1 MKLRSIQDGKG
12 SDWKAGFKTL
22 DLIPRF
28 YKEIYE
34 SSKSLFL
41 INVIARLVNA
51 LTPVILL
58 YVGKLLIDEIILQT
72 QSETPVYRLIWI
84 YLGVELGV
92 ALLSDLIS
100 RAVQLTD
107 GLMGDLYSN
116 KSSITIIKKTEDLSI
131 SQLEDSEFYDKLERA
146 RTRTSNRVSLMSSTL
161 TLLQNLIIIISLI
174 AGLIYFEPWLILLLT
189 MSIIPSFI
197 NEIKFSSTRYSI
209 ARSWTKE
216 RRELDYIR
224 YIGAN
229 SNTAK
234 EIKLFGLT
242 DFLAGRFDKLSD
254 AYYKINQKLAVKRA
268 GYGAVFNGL
277 GILSY
282 YGAYVLII
290 VRAVTGVITIGD
302 LTFLA
307 GSFNRLRNNLQS
319 NFAIFT
325 RITESTLYL
334 KDYFDFLDIP
344 KQTISNVA
352 PQVPTEITEG
362 FFFEKV
368 SFAYPDQ
375 EEMVIDEVSFTI
387 KAGEKLAFV
396 GQNGAGKTT
405 LVKLLLRFYEPTSG
419 RILLDGID
427 ISTFDKKGYQ
437 QLFGV
442 IFQDFLKYEF
452 LLKENIAIG
461 DVSKIDDLP
470 AIAEAA
476 ERSLA
481 DEVVAELDRGYDQ
494 QLGKRFTN
502 GKDLSGG
509 QWQKIAL
516 ARAYMRDASIMILDE
531 PTSALDAKAEYEAFQ
546 RFMELTDQ
554 KTSVIISHR
563 FSTVRMADRIIVL
576 NDGGIQES
584 GTHEELMSKE
594 GIYEELFSLQ
604 AAGYQ

>member
-1 MKLRSIQDGKG
+1 
-12 SDWKAGFKTL
+12 L

-234 EIKLFGLT
+234 EIKLFGL
-242 DFLAGRFDKLSD
+242 FRM
-254 AYYKINQKLAVKRA
+254 
-268 GYGAVFNGL
+268 
-277 GILSY
+277 
-282 YGAYVLII
+282 LII
-290 VRAVTGVITIGD
+290 R
-302 LTFLA
+302 
-307 GSFNRLRNNLQS
+307 S
-319 NFAIFT
+319 
-325 RITESTLYL
+325 
-334 KDYFDFLDIP
+334 
-344 KQTISNVA
+344 
-352 PQVPTEITEG
+352 
-362 FFFEKV
+362 
-368 SFAYPDQ
+368 
-375 EEMVIDEVSFTI
+375 I
-387 KAGEKLAFV
+387 KSW
-396 GQNGAGKTT
+396 
-405 LVKLLLRFYEPTSG
+405 P
-419 RILLDGID
+419 
-427 ISTFDKKGYQ
+427 
-437 QLFGV
+437 
-442 IFQDFLKYEF
+442 
-452 LLKENIAIG
+452 
-461 DVSKIDDLP
+461 
-470 AIAEAA
+470 
-476 ERSLA
+476 
-481 DEVVAELDRGYDQ
+481 
-494 QLGKRFTN
+494 
-502 GKDLSGG
+502 
-509 QWQKIAL
+509 
-516 ARAYMRDASIMILDE
+516 
-531 PTSALDAKAEYEAFQ
+531 
-546 RFMELTDQ
+546 
-554 KTSVIISHR
+554 
-563 FSTVRMADRIIVL
+563 
-576 NDGGIQES
+576 
-584 GTHEELMSKE
+584 
-594 GIYEELFSLQ
+594 
-604 AAGYQ
+604 